1 MADDIHERIGFR
13 EIDEHGNAVRAVS
26 PHDPEAPERGRRRVL
41 VNPFVVALWV
51 LDAGLVWF
59 CFWAFEAVAAMSGP
73 TAPSPSVQVNFMVL
87 QSVPYVIPGTI
98 LVTAALLFWHAWQWQ
113 KKHATT

>member
-13 EIDEHGNAVRAVS
+13 EIDEHGNAVRAVN
-26 PHDPEAPERGRRRVL
+26 PHAPEAPDPVRHRVL

-59 CFWAFEAVAAMSGP
+59 CFWAFEAVAAMTGP
-73 TAPSPSVQVNFMVL
+73 TAPSPSAPVNFMVL
-87 QSVPYVIPGTI
+87 QSVPYVLPGTI
-98 LVTAALLFWHAWQWQ
+98 LVTAALLFWHAVQWQ
-113 KKHATT
+113 KKYATT